1 VRKEAAVRV
10 LATRAGVGEARR
22 RVWERARTRKVSR
35 RRLDAQESMKGPQ
48 LEPVRTPHPGFR
60 SGASVWLFRHG
71 EVHEDFQGLAYG
83 GMDVPL
89 SREGREQ
96 SERLAERFGVVRFD
110 HVVASTLQRAR
121 YLGEQLAQR
130 SGAPLEL
137 DAGLVEI
144 DRGRWQGLPQKELL
158 AKHEA
163 DVEAFYNDPWNW
175 RRHGGET
182 DSDVLARAWPVLE
195 RTVREHG
202 AQKHGVQK
210 YGAERHEAR
219 GHEAAQHGAS
229 LAIVCHYNVVRNLVA
244 HALGL
249 APTASFRVRIDLTAG
264 ALLHDSPEG
273 WRLVRCNVRTPRGA
287 ELRAGAGGELGGEL
301 GGGARRGENG

>member
-1 VRKEAAVRV
+1 
-10 LATRAGVGEARR
+10 
-22 RVWERARTRKVSR
+22 
-35 RRLDAQESMKGPQ
+35 MKSPH
-48 LEPVRTPHPGFR
+48 LEPARAPHEGFR

-96 SERLAERFGVVRFD
+96 SERLAERFEVVRFD
-110 HVVASTLQRAR
+110 RIVASTLQRAR
-121 YLGEQLAQR
+121 YLGERLAQR
-130 SGAPLEL
+130 TGAPLEL
-137 DAGLVEI
+137 DSGLVEI

-158 AKHEA
+158 AKHEV
-163 DVEAFYNDPWNW
+163 DVEAFYSDPWNW
-175 RRHGGET
+175 RQHGGET

-195 RTVREHG
+195 RAVREGG
-202 AQKHGVQK
+202 ARRSGGREV
-210 YGAERHEAR
+210 GPTI
-219 GHEAAQHGAS
+219 
-229 LAIVCHYNVVRNLVA
+229 AIVCHYNVVRNLVA

-264 ALLHDSPEG
+264 ALLHDASDG

-287 ELRAGAGGELGGEL
+287 ELRAGANDGLGSD
-301 GGGARRGENG
+301 ARRGGS